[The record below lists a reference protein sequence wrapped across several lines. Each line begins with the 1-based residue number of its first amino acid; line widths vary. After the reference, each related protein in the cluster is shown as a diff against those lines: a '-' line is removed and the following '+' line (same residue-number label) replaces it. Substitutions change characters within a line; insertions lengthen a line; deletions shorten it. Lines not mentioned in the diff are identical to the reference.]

1 MRKYF
6 ELTKREK
13 DEVSLNCP
21 DDMQPLI
28 ITRSFFLENQ
38 IYKSIVKFIKSLNK
52 DNGKAGLNVVYAKTD
67 INSYRNFYNTIV
79 YATPECKALF
89 VENYLKFA
97 KTKLNSEWG
106 QENLEVLMFDKDNN
120 VKNIMYIPLVEVDE
134 QNKDMLIEL
143 LKEKYSSLVFS
154 IYNLEDKSLICYFPD
169 KSAKKV
175 ASKFLTEKS
184 HLEMLNFIKCNTDFE
199 TLHID
204 ILGNVIG
211 KIKGKID
218 ENKNQDIV
226 NIPKRYASRYAKKYS
241 QPKKIKTICNKD
253 IRPTYKKEV
262 FIEHNLNGKE
272 ETIVKRRKLIKT
284 ILYEDIRNETIKP
297 NYDGEYIERTELK
310 KHKCVKTREYLD
322 IREKDDK
329 MFSGQEISNLP
340 FEKKN
345 NKVFTVTYLDVRKEQ
360 SKFDFNGVEQP
371 KQKNEF
377 EK

>member
-211 KIKGKID
+211 KIKGKI
-218 ENKNQDIV
+218 EKKEKQETTSAR
-226 NIPKRYASRYAKKYS
+226 KRYVSSRYAKKHS
-241 QPKKIKTICNKD
+241 QPKKIKTITNKD

-262 FIEHNLNGKE
+262 FFEHNLDGEE
-272 ETIVKRRKLIKT
+272 ETIAQRKKPVKTITYKDIRKETINPNYNGECVEKRKLAK
-284 ILYEDIRNETIKP
+284 Y
-297 NYDGEYIERTELK
+297 
-310 KHKCVKTREYLD
+310 KCVKTKEYVD

-329 MFSGQEISNLP
+329 MFSGQIVPNVP
-340 FEKKN
+340 IVINN
-345 NKVFTVTYLDVRKEQ
+345 NKVFTVTYKDVRKEQ
-360 SKFDFNGVEQP
+360 TKFNFNGVEQS
-371 KQKNEF
+371 KDGF

>member
-13 DEVSLNCP
+13 DAVSLNCP

-120 VKNIMYIPLVEVDE
+120 IKNIMYIPLVEVDE

-154 IYNLEDKSLICYFPD
+154 IYNLEDK
-169 KSAKKV
+169 
-175 ASKFLTEKS
+175 FLE
-184 HLEMLNFIKCNTDFE
+184 
-199 TLHID
+199 
-204 ILGNVIG
+204 
-211 KIKGKID
+211 
-218 ENKNQDIV
+218 
-226 NIPKRYASRYAKKYS
+226 
-241 QPKKIKTICNKD
+241 
-253 IRPTYKKEV
+253 YK
-262 FIEHNLNGKE
+262 
-272 ETIVKRRKLIKT
+272 
-284 ILYEDIRNETIKP
+284 
-297 NYDGEYIERTELK
+297 
-310 KHKCVKTREYLD
+310 
-322 IREKDDK
+322 
-329 MFSGQEISNLP
+329 
-340 FEKKN
+340 
-345 NKVFTVTYLDVRKEQ
+345 
-360 SKFDFNGVEQP
+360 
-371 KQKNEF
+371 
-377 EK
+377 